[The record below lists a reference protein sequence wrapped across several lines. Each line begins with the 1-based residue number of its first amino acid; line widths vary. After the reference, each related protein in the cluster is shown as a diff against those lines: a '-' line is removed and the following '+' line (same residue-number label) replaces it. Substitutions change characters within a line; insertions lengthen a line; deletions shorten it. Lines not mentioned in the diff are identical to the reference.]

1 MPSPFFVVLVL
12 VNVAR
17 LVVLCGVLVRAMT
30 RRLRGYEYSK
40 TKKVHIIF
48 HWARKR
54 KIVKLLAIRLGLD
67 LFSFTV
73 LTSKV
78 RKNVKRIS

>member
-1 MPSPFFVVLVL
+1 MRFVIKLL

-30 RRLRGYEYSK
+30 RRLRGYSK
-40 TKKVHIIF
+40 AKKVHIIF